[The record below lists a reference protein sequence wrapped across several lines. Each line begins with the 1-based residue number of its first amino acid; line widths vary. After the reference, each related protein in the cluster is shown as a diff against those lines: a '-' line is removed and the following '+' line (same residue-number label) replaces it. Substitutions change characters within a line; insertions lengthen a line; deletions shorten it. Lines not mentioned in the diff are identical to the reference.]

1 MKKLFLNIYSFFKVS
16 WVNTIILNFT
26 KLPFK
31 QALKIPIL
39 LYRAKVNFRGGGR
52 ILIDASDISFGMIKL
67 GIKHESGVI
76 SKGFCLDNRGLITFM
91 GAGVMGNG
99 SVVAVK
105 ERGHMSFSDVISE

>member
-1 MKKLFLNIYSFFKVS
+1 M
-16 WVNTIILNFT
+16 
-26 KLPFK
+26 
-31 QALKIPIL
+31 
-39 LYRAKVNFRGGGR
+39 GGGR

-105 ERGHMSFSDVISE
+105 EGAHVVFGRNFGITGDFVLHCHKSIVLGDNFSCSWNVSVCDINI

>member
-39 LYRAKVNFRGGGR
+39 LFRAKVNFRGGG
-52 ILIDASDISFGMIKL
+52 
-67 GIKHESGVI
+67 EN
-76 SKGFCLDNRGLITFM
+76 LD
-91 GAGVMGNG
+91 
-99 SVVAVK
+99 
-105 ERGHMSFSDVISE
+105 